1 MALSRSAKIC
11 CLGPQGYSSNEDA
24 RMSSTDELDEPH
36 RGSLST
42 SQPALDRHKRRSL
55 WKTFKKKT
63 NPMRRWNSLRGNS
76 KDRRASAD
84 VGGSCLSINP
94 SEQSQDSD
102 SDYTSL
108 PRGSCLS
115 SKNTCH
121 SETDL
126 TMMANG
132 GMKRNKR
139 STKKKSLSFE
149 DQKLHR
155 KSKGTLENEEAV
167 EISRLEES
175 PQIIRQKLLEIKKSR
190 GSQEATNIAH
200 DSVTDD
206 ESLLSP
212 TSVDEGY
219 QPSSISEHDS
229 TPNTN
234 SSANGT
240 MPEMERLGGD
250 LPMTVLPVGEV
261 SQSWRSLLQQ
271 YNFFQLDIHLKE
283 GCDLAIRDRSGT
295 SDPYVKFRIAGKT
308 AYKSHIIYKNLNPKW
323 DEKFTLPIDD
333 IHKPLDIFV
342 LDRDRGFASD
352 DPMGSVRIDL
362 LSLEPECLNEKKLEL
377 KEAGS
382 VEFLGHILVDFIIS
396 PVKKAEDK
404 ESIRATSL
412 SKRRKS
418 ENPSGSRKVKSQL
431 WNGIIT
437 ITLLEGKNLI
447 PMDDNGLSDPYIKFK
462 LGSEKYKS
470 KTEKGT
476 LNPKWMEQFDL
487 RLFED
492 QTNMLEISVWDK
504 DVGSKDDIMGRCQI
518 DIASLKREETHHCDL
533 ELEDGAGTLSLLLTI
548 TGTAGTESISDLAN
562 FKHDPNTVRM
572 LHRKYGI
579 LNSLKDLK
587 DVGWLQIKVIK
598 AQGLASADLGGK
610 SDPFCVLELV
620 NSRLQTQTLY
630 KTLNPEW
637 GKVFTFNVKD
647 IHSVLEVT
655 VYDEDKHGSPEF
667 LGKVEIPLLKVK
679 NGERKYYAL
688 KDKKLRRRAKG
699 AILLEM
705 DLVFNSVKAAIRTIN
720 PREEKYLEQ
729 DAKFKVSVLQY
740 NLSRVTRLIG
750 VIIDTTKFINS
761 CFQWESKARSAIA
774 FASYLIIVWNFEL
787 YMVPISILLLF
798 GWKYVEVCITE
809 KFTKPV
815 EEDDYV
821 ESEDEEE
828 AEKEE
833 KKKRK
838 EGATKTSFKEKLH
851 TIEKVC
857 QTIQNTLDDVAC
869 LGERVKNTFN
879 YTVPWLS
886 YMACIVLL
894 IIAVVLYLIPLRY
907 LLLAWGINKFTKKLR
922 KPHAIPNNELLDY
935 LSRIPSD
942 NQLKHYQELR
952 PENLRPDSPKKKR

>member
-1 MALSRSAKIC
+1 MESPVPKIVITNVK
-11 CLGPQGYSSNEDA
+11 LKEDVTMSSN
-24 RMSSTDELDEPH
+24 DELDKPPE
-36 RGSLST
+36 GALTSAQ

-55 WKTFKKKT
+55 WKSFKKKT
-63 NPMRRWNSLRGNS
+63 NPVRRWHSFRNTR
-76 KDRRASAD
+76 DRQSTED
-84 VGGSCLSINP
+84 VGGSCLSFSQ
-94 SEQSQDSD
+94 SELSQDSD

-108 PRGSCLS
+108 PRGSSLP

-126 TMMANG
+126 SAMMNG
-132 GMKRNKR
+132 GLKKSRRNA
-139 STKKKSLSFE
+139 KKKSLSFE

-155 KSKGTLENEEAV
+155 KAKGTAAKKEEV

-175 PQIIRQKLLEIKKSR
+175 PTVIRQRLLEIKKSQE
-190 GSQEATNIAH
+190 SQESANPTRESAT
-200 DSVTDD
+200 SD
-206 ESLLSP
+206 ESVQSP
-212 TSVDEGY
+212 NSVDEGY
-219 QPSSISEHDS
+219 IPSPGGPDS
-229 TPNTN
+229 TLNTN
-234 SSANGT
+234 SNSSVNGI
-240 MPEMERLGGD
+240 MPEMERLGND
-250 LPMTVLPVGEV
+250 LPVTVLPVGEV
-261 SQSWRSLLQQ
+261 AQSWQTLAQQ
-271 YNFFQLDIHLKE
+271 YNFFQLEVHLKE
-283 GCDLAIRDRSGT
+283 GVDLAIRDRSGT

-308 AYKSHIIYKNLNPKW
+308 AYKSTIIYKNLNPKW

-333 IHKPLDIFV
+333 INKPLDIFV

-362 LSLEPECLNEKKLEL
+362 MSLEPECLNEKKLEL
-377 KEAGS
+377 KEASS

-396 PVKKAEDK
+396 PVKRPEDK
-404 ESIRATSL
+404 ESIRANTL

-431 WNGIIT
+431 WNGIVT

-447 PMDDNGLSDPYIKFK
+447 PMDDNGLSDPYVKFK

-476 LNPKWMEQFDL
+476 LNPKWMEQFDV

-492 QTNMLEISVWDK
+492 QTNTLEISVWDK
-504 DVGSKDDIMGRCQI
+504 DVGSRDDIMGRSQI
-518 DIASLKREETHHCDL
+518 DISALNREETHHCDL

-548 TGTAGTESISDLAN
+548 TGTSGTESISDLAN
-562 FKHDPNTVRM
+562 FKHDPNTDRM
-572 LHRKYGI
+572 LYKKYGI

-587 DVGWLQIKVIK
+587 DVGWLQVKVIK

-637 GKVFTFNVKD
+637 GKVFTFNAKD
-647 IHSVLEVT
+647 IHSILEVT

-667 LGKVEIPLLKVK
+667 LGKVEIPLLRVK

-688 KDKKLRRRAKG
+688 KDKKMRRRAKG

-705 DLVFNSVKAAIRTIN
+705 DFVFNSIKAAVRTVN

-750 VIIDTTKFINS
+750 VILDTTKFINS
-761 CFQWESKARSAIA
+761 CFQWESKARSTIA

-787 YMVPISILLLF
+787 YMVPVSILLLF

-809 KFTKPV
+809 KFTKAV

-838 EGATKTSFKEKLH
+838 EGATKSSFKEKLH

-886 YMACIVLL
+886 YLACIALL
-894 IIAVVLYLIPLRY
+894 IIAIILYLIPLRL

-922 KPHAIPNNELLDY
+922 KPHAIPNNELMDF